1 MTILWL
7 IILLSLE
14 AVIYTAY
21 VFSLESKVWRNV
33 LEGMKKLDSNYC
45 AVKLSLNIVRIL
57 VFESQSLKKYKRF
70 FHTST
75 WWRDAFCKIGNYFWW
90 ICFKQFLS
98 FCKITEFVK

>member
-1 MTILWL
+1 MTTLWL

-21 VFSLESKVWRNV
+21 AFSLESKVWRNV

-57 VFESQSLKKYKRF
+57 VFESQSLKKYKKF

-75 WWRDAFCKIGNYFWW
+75 WCWDAFCKIGNYFWW
-90 ICFKQFLS
+90 IFF
-98 FCKITEFVK
+98 

>member
-1 MTILWL
+1 M
-7 IILLSLE
+7 
-14 AVIYTAY
+14 

-33 LEGMKKLDSNYC
+33 LEGMKKLGSNYC

-75 WWRDAFCKIGNYFWW
+75 WWRDAFCKIGKDCFLTFFIFLQNYRV
-90 ICFKQFLS
+90 
-98 FCKITEFVK
+98 CKIIQGYYVCYLFVDKYSGKY